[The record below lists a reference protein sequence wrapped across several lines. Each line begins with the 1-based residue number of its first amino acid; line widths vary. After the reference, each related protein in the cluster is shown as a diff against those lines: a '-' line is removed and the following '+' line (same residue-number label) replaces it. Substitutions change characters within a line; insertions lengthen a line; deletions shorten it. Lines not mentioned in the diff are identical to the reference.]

1 VYSRLA
7 QRVRNCMHDAAAAVA
22 ALLTPASA
30 GQRVVVIDVTPQLQ
44 QLHEQLA
51 ANAAAQV
58 AAAADVARMASAT
71 AVDTADA
78 TAHADGATAAL
89 TIARVRATLDT
100 LRQDRDRMRMDA
112 RRIIAR
118 VGIARQ
124 CWLFTSGDRAWT
136 GSWWHT
142 SVGAPTPQSRVI
154 YAAATSIARDGRTC
168 CNSSSGSAATT
179 SELQQKQ
186 QKHTAA
192 SKTSAGGCLPNVT
205 CSVCT
210 FVPVVDA
217 SDIDAATL
225 GISTPL
231 RRALPAATN
240 GCRAMASWLAASR
253 HHRDD
258 GDGDGDGGR
267 RRCTPLAA
275 RSTRMHK
282 QCTHITYDG
291 FQSRYHILM

>member
-1 VYSRLA
+1 
-7 QRVRNCMHDAAAAVA
+7 MHDAAAAVA

-44 QLHEQLA
+44 QLREQLA
-51 ANAAAQV
+51 ANAAAHV
-58 AAAADVARMASAT
+58 AAAADVPRMASA
-71 AVDTADA
+71 AALDTADA
-78 TAHADGATAAL
+78 TAHADDAAAAL
-89 TIARVRATLDT
+89 TIARATLDT
-100 LRQDRDRMRMDA
+100 LRQDRDRMRVDA

-118 VGIARQ
+118 VGIAHQ

-142 SVGAPTPQSRVI
+142 SAGAPSTTTAAPTPQSRVV
-154 YAAATSIARDGRTC
+154 G
-168 CNSSSGSAATT
+168 AATT
-179 SELQQKQ
+179 SELQQQ
-186 QKHTAA
+186 QQQQQQQRTAAA

-225 GISTPL
+225 GVSTPL

-253 HHRDD
+253 QQRDES
-258 GDGDGDGGR
+258 GSGR

-275 RSTRMHK
+275 LSARMRK

-291 FQSRYHILM
+291 FQSRYHILV